1 MAPSQSVQAPHL
13 PFTQLVTESEDVPLE
28 SSSAQSPLPSVAAW
42 GKSLSF
48 LARMTPAT
56 SHKDTQLAHLPPQWP
71 GALDKV
77 PRPFLIKPNFRTGV
91 SSLVPS
97 YLPALTILHT
107 HLLPPRTLCV
117 ALHPLLTC
125 SFCLDRPLFLRV
137 NVY

>member
-1 MAPSQSVQAPHL
+1 MFSLPHL
-13 PFTQLVTESEDVPLE
+13 PLTQLVTESEAVPPE
-28 SSSAQSPLPSVAAW
+28 SSSPQSPLPPSVAAW

-56 SHKDTQLAHLPPQWP
+56 SHKDTQPAHLPPQWP
-71 GALDKV
+71 GPLDKV

-91 SSLVPS
+91 SSLAPR
-97 YLPALTILHT
+97 YLPALTTLHT
-107 HLLPPRTLCV
+107 HLLPPCTLCV

-125 SFCLDRPLFLRV
+125 SFCLDRPLFLQV